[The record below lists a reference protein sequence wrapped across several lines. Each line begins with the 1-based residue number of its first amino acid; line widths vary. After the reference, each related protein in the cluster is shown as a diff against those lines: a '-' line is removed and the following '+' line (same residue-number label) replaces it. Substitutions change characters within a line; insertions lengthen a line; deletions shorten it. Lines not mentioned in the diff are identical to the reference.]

1 MNLSVAVIIPCFRV
15 KAHILNVLARM
26 PQEVD
31 AIYVVDDACPEGS
44 GDWVTKKSSDARV
57 KVIRHDRNL
66 GVGGAVMTGYAAALQ
81 DGAQVLVKVDGDGQM
96 APELIPKFTRP
107 ILMGQADYTKGN
119 RFYDVSQLSQ
129 MPLIRLL
136 GNAGLSFMAKLS
148 TGYWNLFDTTN
159 GFTALHAKVAHRI
172 AFEKISERYF
182 FETDLLF
189 RLATIRAVVIDIPMD
204 AKYGEEKSNLRI
216 GQVLFEFFYKNLR
229 NFVKRVMYNYFL
241 RDMTVASLELL
252 FGTALLAFGVIFG
265 VLHWAQSISSGL
277 VTPVGTVM
285 LATLPT
291 LLGLQFLLAFVAFDV
306 ANVPRRPI
314 HVDLA
319 D

>member
-1 MNLSVAVIIPCFRV
+1 MNLSIAVIIPCFRV

-265 VLHWAQSISSGL
+265 VLHWGQSISSGL

>member
-1 MNLSVAVIIPCFRV
+1 MNSSIAVIIPCFRV
-15 KAHILNVLARM
+15 KAQILNVLARM

-57 KVIRHDRNL
+57 KVIRHKRNL

-96 APELIPKFTRP
+96 APELISKFTRP

-159 GFTALHAKVAHRI
+159 GFTALHAKVARRI

-189 RLATIRAVVIDIPMD
+189 RLATVRAVVIDIPMD

-229 NFVKRVMYNYFL
+229 NFIKRVMYNYFL

-265 VLHWAQSISSGL
+265 VLHWAQGISSGL

-314 HVDLA
+314 HVDLT